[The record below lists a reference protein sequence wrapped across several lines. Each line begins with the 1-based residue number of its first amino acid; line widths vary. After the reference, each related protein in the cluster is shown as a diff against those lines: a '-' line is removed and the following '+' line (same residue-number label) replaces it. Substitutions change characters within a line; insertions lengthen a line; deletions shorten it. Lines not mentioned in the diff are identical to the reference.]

1 MDIAKERGMD
11 IKQIIEEWAV
21 RVKQCQRVVV
31 LSNDTDTFA
40 LLLHYAPYLQTQGL
54 KELWQQ
60 YGTGEKRHMLPLQQ
74 AVSQI
79 GAPVVNTVIKAHI
92 LTGDDCMRKVGTK
105 HAAMT
110 CDPVQYL
117 TNFGETD
124 TLSDQDV
131 VLADMYLVR
140 VWARARSTT
149 TAHTFN
155 QLRVE
160 QYTSSMAGID
170 ALPPTSSEKRG
181 HIHRGAFLVNRA
193 CRLLATDNE
202 REASLEPVEHEWEE
216 HFGTLLHTKC
226 MKRLPQNVV
235 AICRCAGKCDTQ
247 RYGCRSAGVT
257 CVIFCHGKM
266 DNSSCINLPRK
277 V

>member
-1 MDIAKERGMD
+1 
-11 IKQIIEEWAV
+11 
-21 RVKQCQRVVV
+21 
-31 LSNDTDTFA
+31 
-40 LLLHYAPYLQTQGL
+40 
-54 KELWQQ
+54 
-60 YGTGEKRHMLPLQQ
+60 
-74 AVSQI
+74 
-79 GAPVVNTVIKAHI
+79 
-92 LTGDDCMRKVGTK
+92 MRKVGTK

-140 VWARARSTT
+140 VWAGARSTT

-160 QYTSSMAGID
+160 QYTSSRAGID
-170 ALPPTSSEKRG
+170 ALPPTSSEIRG
-181 HIHRGAFLVNRA
+181 HILRGAFLVNRA
-193 CRLLATDNE
+193 CQLLATDNE

-226 MKRLPQNVV
+226 MKRLPHNVV
-235 AICRCAGKCDTQ
+235 AIYRCAGKCDTQ

-257 CVIFCHGKM
+257 CVIFCHGKK